1 MSTCTRCVKKVYAR
15 GMCDVHYGQ
24 WRRRQQAYGRTTSMY
39 VDAGPVREHIEAL
52 SAAGVSYKRLHKLS
66 GVALSS
72 IARIVTG
79 RTERE
84 EGPAKQ
90 VHRGVADRILAVPLP
105 GVWWAE
111 ASDHRVGDGVGTRR
125 RLQALVAMGW
135 SQSEIARRLGVD
147 PANAT
152 KLFRCVLVHAVTARR
167 VAGLYD
173 ELSMTHGGSRRALN
187 VAAREGWLRPLDW
200 DDDLIDGP
208 EHFRWARTSTGRR
221 WAA

>member
-79 RTERE
+79 RTERG

-105 GVWWAE
+105 GTHAFGHEGHCCWLDPNPDVYEPGQPLPCGHCIHHE
-111 ASDHRVGDGVGTRR
+111 A
-125 RLQALVAMGW
+125 
-135 SQSEIARRLGVD
+135 
-147 PANAT
+147 
-152 KLFRCVLVHAVTARR
+152 TAPSADRK
-167 VAGLYD
+167 
-173 ELSMTHGGSRRALN
+173 
-187 VAAREGWLRPLDW
+187 
-200 DDDLIDGP
+200 
-208 EHFRWARTSTGRR
+208 
-221 WAA
+221 